1 MREKKIKFFSKMN
14 GFAGFNRIISETGKT
29 LIFRE
34 EKAEDSGKKGGNPE
48 KNRQGA
54 EGEKRRERKRTG
66 KK

>member
-1 MREKKIKFFSKMN
+1 MN

-29 LIFRE
+29 FIFWE

-54 EGEKRRERKRTG
+54 EGERKRTG

>member
-1 MREKKIKFFSKMN
+1 MN
-14 GFAGFNRIISETGKT
+14 GLAGFNRIISETGKT
-29 LIFRE
+29 FIFWE
-34 EKAEDSGKKGGNPE
+34 EKAEDSGKKGGNSE